1 MLSLWG
7 VSPNISSVMN
17 HTKVRFGHAFR
28 FIRKAKRYLKPL
40 LAVVGLILLLIVF
53 YVSWP
58 DMVAALRSNS
68 RQFLVLILLNFLIYW
83 IQGKTFSCLI
93 DPGRH
98 FPKLFF
104 VWGASNLMN
113 YVTAFHSGLLLRGK
127 YFVRY
132 GYTGKEI
139 VTKTVML
146 MCINMTFSLLLLLI
160 SVKSINIWILIAVG
174 IAGLIG
180 FTYLK
185 FKRTTETTFWQK
197 YFSQCLTF
205 KVFLLSAAYNFV
217 LVLSIYSTLPLFGIE
232 VSFLKSVQIAS
243 SLSLSS
249 VVSLMPNN
257 IGIQEGLFVAFS
269 SGHQA
274 AVTDAISASAF
285 FRAAS
290 IAAGLILT
298 IAQGK
303 FLLKLIQT
311 R

>member
-1 MLSLWG
+1 MKQIDPRLG
-7 VSPNISSVMN
+7 YI
-17 HTKVRFGHAFR
+17 FR
-28 FIRKAKRYLKPL
+28 NARCAKRYIKPML
-40 LAVVGLILLLIVF
+40 TAGGLIFLLVIF
-53 YVSWP
+53 YVTWP
-58 DMVAALRSNS
+58 DIVAAVQSDPQ
-68 RQFLVLILLNFLIYW
+68 QFLVLISLNFLIYW

-93 DPGRH
+93 DPGRR

-146 MCINMTFSLLLLLI
+146 MCINMTISLLLLLI
-160 SVKSINIWILIAVG
+160 SVKSINIWTLVAVG

-185 FKRTTETTFWQK
+185 FKRTMETTFWQK

-217 LVLSIYSTLPLFGIE
+217 LVFSIYSTLPLFGIE